1 MKIMEFDE
9 LKKIW
14 DGQNNKPLYV
24 LDEKALHNRIQSKMN
39 KGLRIA
45 NISELV
51 LIIVYLGAGS
61 LMISLNG
68 FKSGANIFMY
78 VEAVWMFATVAYV
91 VMGRI
96 RRIKAS
102 RRFDRSVDGDLN
114 HAIALAT
121 YQLRLSQ
128 ITIWNL
134 LPMGAIMIFSGLEA
148 GKLLKVSA
156 VILVSFALALYVG
169 RKGIRADKNRKRELQ
184 ALKEKLESGN

>member
-1 MKIMEFDE
+1 MEFDE